1 MLVREL
7 IEQLTERDPEGEVVV
22 VLFSADGT
30 SSQFAIDAVETEN
43 NTIRIEASE
52 SLPRPQNMWC
62 TTYSRRREKNP

>member
-7 IEQLTERDPEGEVVV
+7 IEQLTEREPEGEGVV

-52 SLPRPQNMWC
+52 S
-62 TTYSRRREKNP
+62 S